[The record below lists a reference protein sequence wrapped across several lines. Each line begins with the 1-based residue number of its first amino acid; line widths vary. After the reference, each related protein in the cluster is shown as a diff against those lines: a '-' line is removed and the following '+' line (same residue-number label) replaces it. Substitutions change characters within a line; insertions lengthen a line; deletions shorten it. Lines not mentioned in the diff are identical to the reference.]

1 MKTKGKPPRIGRRDQ
16 RENSLGKRVEFEI
29 SIFLALQKKRR
40 KHVLTFFFSGARLKS
55 SREERGDA
63 QASSDNSNTVISPII
78 VLLINNS
85 HNSNSNLKAASVY
98 LSHPTTANQPSTH
111 FHPHP
116 QQHEQQLRQH
126 QGRQQQQLPPLLQ
139 RGVTSDQF
147 PARATLVRA
156 KIAGCLGL
164 G

>member
-1 MKTKGKPPRIGRRDQ
+1 MKRPKDFCNNTAGIQDRRAMLVGLIG
-16 RENSLGKRVEFEI
+16 
-29 SIFLALQKKRR
+29 
-40 KHVLTFFFSGARLKS
+40 LTESAEETLDRARLKS

-139 RGVTSDQF
+139 RGVTSDQ
-147 PARATLVRA
+147 
-156 KIAGCLGL
+156 
-164 G
+164 